1 MPLLED
7 NKGQHDFPVVGN
19 STHES
24 VSTHTGTETRFW
36 YTGTKARYA
45 STKAKY
51 MHADTKVG
59 YAGTKVGYADT
70 KVGYAST
77 KARYASTKAKHVGT
91 KARLVC
97 RYNGQLCRPKVSFAG
112 YHIGIQSLTYQCS
125 FDHVAT
131 TCENKY
137 CPKGG
142 NKNGEMLCLSSNQ
155 LCAKCR
161 QPICPCLGL
170 LS

>member
-1 MPLLED
+1 MQRKQNNKTKTTFNHAFMPLLEG
-7 NKGQHDFPVVGN
+7 NKGQQDFPVVGN

-45 STKAKY
+45 STKA
-51 MHADTKVG
+51 
-59 YAGTKVGYADT
+59 
-70 KVGYAST
+70 
-77 KARYASTKAKHVGT
+77 RHVGT

-142 NKNGEMLCLSSNQ
+142 NKNSEMLCLSSNQ

-161 QPICPCLGL
+161 QPIHPCLGL